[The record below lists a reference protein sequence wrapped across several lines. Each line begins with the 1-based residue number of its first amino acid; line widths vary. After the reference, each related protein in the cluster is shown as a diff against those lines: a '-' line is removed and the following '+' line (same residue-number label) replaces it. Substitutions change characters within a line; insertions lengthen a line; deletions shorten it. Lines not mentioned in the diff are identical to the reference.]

1 MYFSSQRSEAYVVS
15 SQKIKISISPKAWL
29 LAKTSSALLMCI
41 VICFLIVLPKAHA
54 AEKQIPVFLAPAHEV
69 SRIDSLFARE
79 IEGAFINLGIYLTDI
94 RAIMSS
100 VNDKTTLNGQSALF
114 DKLIKHFTKHGSK
127 GILIDTSLSQI
138 EDQRLMPVL
147 RAVALPSGRLIS
159 SVASLD
165 LSRDAMRDELR
176 IAAVSIVRRALRQI
190 QDNTSDLDWAK
201 GADWASKEH
210 VINITIENFNIC
222 EQNYILEEMEIE
234 FPGFISMDLVNS
246 TQNTYAKYNYLTTA
260 KNQRLTKWLQI
271 FLMEHQM
278 MPGRDFNI
286 LYHKKKLRL
295 IQENGAKLGTVCNA
309 S

>member
-15 SQKIKISISPKAWL
+15 SQKIKISILPKAWL
-29 LAKTSSALLMCI
+29 LAKTSSALLKCF
-41 VICFLIVLPKAHA
+41 VFCFLIVLPKAHA

-94 RAIMSS
+94 RAIISG
-100 VNDKTTLNGQSALF
+100 VNDKTTPNGQSALF
-114 DKLIKHFTKHGSK
+114 DKLIEHFTKHGSK

-165 LSRDAMRDELR
+165 LSKDAMRDELR
-176 IAAVSIVRRALRQI
+176 IAAVSIARRALRQM
-190 QDNTSDLDWAK
+190 QDNTSDLDWAQ

-210 VINITIENFNIC
+210 VMNITIENFNIC
-222 EQNYILEEMEIE
+222 EQNYILKEMEIE

-246 TQNTYAKYNYLTTA
+246 TQSTYAKYNYRTKA
-260 KNQRLTKWLQI
+260 KSQRLTKWLQI

-295 IQENGAKLGTVCNA
+295 IQENGAKLGAACHA

>member
-1 MYFSSQRSEAYVVS
+1 MYFISQRSEAYIVRSGNVKKTILL
-15 SQKIKISISPKAWL
+15 KILPLTQTVNFFFA
-29 LAKTSSALLMCI
+29 CF
-41 VICFLIVLPKAHA
+41 VICFLIFLPKAHA
-54 AEKQIPVFLAPAHEV
+54 AEKQIPVFLAPALET

-79 IEGAFINLGIYLTDI
+79 IEGAFIDLGVYLTDI
-94 RAIMSS
+94 RAILSRA
-100 VNDKTTLNGQSALF
+100 NATTTLNGQSALF
-114 DKLIKHFTKHGSK
+114 EKLIGHFTKHDSK

-138 EDQRLMPVL
+138 ENQRLMPVL

-165 LSRDAMRDELR
+165 LSKDAMRDELR
-176 IAAVSIVRRALRQI
+176 VAAVSIARRALRQM
-190 QDNTSDLDWAK
+190 QDNTTDLDWAQ

-210 VINITIENFNIC
+210 VVNITIENFNIC
-222 EQNYILEEMEIE
+222 EQNYILKEMEIE

-246 TQNTYAKYNYLTTA
+246 TQSTYAKYNYRTKA
-260 KNQRLTKWLQI
+260 KGQRLTKWLQI

-295 IQENGAKLGTVCNA
+295 IQENGAKLGAACNA